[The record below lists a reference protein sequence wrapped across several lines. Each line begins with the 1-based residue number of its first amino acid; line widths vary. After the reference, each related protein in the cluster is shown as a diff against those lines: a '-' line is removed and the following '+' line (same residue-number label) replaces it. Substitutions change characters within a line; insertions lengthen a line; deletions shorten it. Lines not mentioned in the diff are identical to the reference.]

1 MNAAVLEATGT
12 DDWNTMVNDYCFQ
25 NPFVLNVEDTIAN
38 LKEQRDLFQS
48 FVPFL

>member
-1 MNAAVLEATGT
+1 MNAAVLEVTGT
-12 DDWNTMVNDYCFQ
+12 DEWKAMVNEYCFQ
-25 NPFVLNVEDTIAN
+25 DPFVLNLEDTIAN

>member
-1 MNAAVLEATGT
+1 MNAAVLEVTGT
-12 DDWNTMVNDYCFQ
+12 DDWKTMVNDYCFQ
-25 NPFVLNVEDTIAN
+25 DPFVLNVEDTIAN